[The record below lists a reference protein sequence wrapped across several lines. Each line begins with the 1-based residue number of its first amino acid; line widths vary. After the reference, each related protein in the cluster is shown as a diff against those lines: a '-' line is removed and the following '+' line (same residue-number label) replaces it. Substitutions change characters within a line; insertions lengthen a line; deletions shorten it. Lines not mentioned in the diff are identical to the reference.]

1 MIESKV
7 QNINFIDVVVKKYRL
22 LKEAVFSVVVCNV
35 VLPGAHVASL
45 NALWSYPEHISQFSG
60 SSNEHAIAAC

>member
-45 NALWSYPEHISQFSG
+45 NALWSYPEHM
-60 SSNEHAIAAC
+60 